1 MEFSSLKPKK
11 LLIFKEGILKIWKRN
26 KKSLLKVVS
35 DDVFSIFATV
45 EHREIPCEANV
56 M

>member
-11 LLIFKEGILKIWKRN
+11 LLIFQVRITKFVKQTRKPAQSSFL
-26 KKSLLKVVS
+26 
-35 DDVFSIFATV
+35 DVFSIFTTV
-45 EHREIPCEANV
+45 QHRESPCEANV